1 MAELLVERS
10 DLSTSRLI
18 MLFEKPQSLAYD
30 FAGRVVTARAD
41 LGGYKL
47 FELRG
52 ERDIHD

>member
-52 ERDIHD
+52 KRNIHD